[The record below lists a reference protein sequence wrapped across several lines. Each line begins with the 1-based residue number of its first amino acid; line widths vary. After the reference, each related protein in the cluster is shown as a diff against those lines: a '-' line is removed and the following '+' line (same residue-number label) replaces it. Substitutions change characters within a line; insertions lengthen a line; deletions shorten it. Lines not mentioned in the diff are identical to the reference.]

1 MRSHKSSSKNDL
13 VKKPL
18 CITNYLHW
26 SIRPKSKKEKQKL
39 LSKERSQKPV
49 FIFVLILEQKIQK
62 ILAAIDIQLF
72 TRQINETGAFT
83 IDIAFGIIKDIKQYL
98 STNIKNSTKENKFHE
113 KTVRKIKRED
123 DMTGM
128 NISTKTI
135 SACVHIKLPRHL
147 TGVSALFS

>member
-26 SIRPKSKKEKQKL
+26 SIRPKSKKEKQRL

-98 STNIKNSTKENKFHE
+98 STNIKNSTKENK
-113 KTVRKIKRED
+113 
-123 DMTGM
+123 
-128 NISTKTI
+128 
-135 SACVHIKLPRHL
+135 
-147 TGVSALFS
+147 

>member
-1 MRSHKSSSKNDL
+1 MYCVDSGHVTLYSSFRSVKTGHMRSHKSSSKNYL

-26 SIRPKSKKEKQKL
+26 SIRPKSKKRETKIIKQGKE
-39 LSKERSQKPV
+39 SKTCFHICSNFGIET
-49 FIFVLILEQKIQK
+49 
-62 ILAAIDIQLF
+62 QLF

-113 KTVRKIKRED
+113 KTVRKIKRERYD
-123 DMTGM
+123 RNEHFYKDNQCMCTY
-128 NISTKTI
+128 
-135 SACVHIKLPRHL
+135 
-147 TGVSALFS
+147 